1 MKSSPSRIA
10 SRLLLAAAAL
20 PLTPLLAQDAQ
31 APAEAEAP
39 ATAPPADE
47 APPADAPAPRVV
59 TVAPPAP
66 AADAEEAPAEEA
78 APVRRRAAAPPAAR
92 APARA
97 APVRSAAP
105 AAPAAAPVAAAPAP
119 APFPAAPPTALPDP
133 TADAA
138 PIDAPPPPPA
148 ADPIPATEPDN
159 GENNGPLFLLGG
171 LALAGAVAAFLL
183 SRRKRRRVE
192 EQRYVPYQAP
202 AAAPAPVAPAP
213 APQPVHTP
221 VAAPVAAAPLA
232 PAPVA
237 PASVAPAPVAVA
249 PVAAAAIAPAAAEP
263 VSRPWL
269 ELLMRPV
276 RAGVAEDAARVEFEL
291 RVDNRGTEA
300 ASDVRISTFML
311 AAGDAEGSEA
321 GRASTD
327 RPAEAQLPE
336 AIAPGD
342 GRRIAATVSLPRTGL
357 HDSILPVVVADA
369 RYRLPD
375 GSEGRTSASFA
386 VGVPWHGELAHFDVD
401 NPSGLHE
408 GVEARLRGHQEQV

>member
-31 APAEAEAP
+31 APADAEAP

-47 APPADAPAPRVV
+47 APAADAPAPRVV

-78 APVRRRAAAPPAAR
+78 APTPRRRAAAPPAAR

-97 APVRSAAP
+97 APVRAP
-105 AAPAAAPVAAAPAP
+105 APVAPAAAPVAAAPAP
-119 APFPAAPPTALPDP
+119 VPLPATPPTALPEP
-133 TADAA
+133 VADAGA
-138 PIDAPPPPPA
+138 VTPPPPPT
-148 ADPIPATEPDN
+148 ADPVPATEQDS
-159 GENNGPLFLLGG
+159 GEDNGPLFLLAG

-192 EQRYVPYQAP
+192 EQRYVPYEAP
-202 AAAPAPVAPAP
+202 AAAPVPVAPVP
-213 APQPVHTP
+213 VPQPVHTP
-221 VAAPVAAAPLA
+221 VAAPVAAAPIA

-237 PASVAPAPVAVA
+237 PAPVAPAPI
-249 PVAAAAIAPAAAEP
+249 AAAPLAPAAVEP
-263 VSRPWL
+263 AGRPWL

-300 ASDVRISTFML
+300 ASEVRISTFML
-311 AAGDAEGSEA
+311 AAGDQEASEA
-321 GRASTD
+321 GRAATD